1 MGDLFMSEQDLLKH
15 LGRVIKQLR
24 VGLGLSQEQLA
35 DYANLHRTYI
45 TDLEAGRRNISI
57 KLLMRVAEALD
68 MDAWRLVQLAE
79 TQAAQGWK

>member
-1 MGDLFMSEQDLLKH
+1 MSEQDLLKH